1 MLLMKT
7 IGLIKNRII
16 SSTIFLIVKIAYR
29 KSTTNTAIA
38 KITAIITFQFNFQ
51 KSGVQS
57 IILELLPVM
66 LSKSS
71 IRLN

>member
-1 MLLMKT
+1 MLVMKT
-7 IGLIKNRII
+7 IGLIKNKMI
-16 SSTIFLIVKIAYR
+16 SSTIFLIVKIAYK

-38 KITAIITFQFNFQ
+38 KITAIITSQFNFQ